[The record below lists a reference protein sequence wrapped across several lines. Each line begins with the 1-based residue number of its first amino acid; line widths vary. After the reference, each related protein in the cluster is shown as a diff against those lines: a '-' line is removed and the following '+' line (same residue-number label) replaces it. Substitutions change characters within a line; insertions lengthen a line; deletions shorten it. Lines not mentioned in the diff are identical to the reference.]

1 MDLSHSNN
9 TMMLCVIFGGYAI
22 VFLLGYAFI
31 VSRKQ
36 HTEELSRLDKHRKR
50 MEDKEAAKVAVSDDI
65 FLRERSDFLGKL
77 LAQAGLESKYDK
89 MKQYWIM
96 SAVLTPFVLA
106 GLCFISPST
115 APLAPFAI
123 FLGPG
128 MGAFGFIAWVKQQ
141 VKARQDKLTA
151 QLPGVL
157 ETMVSSLKSGS
168 PVVECF
174 KLLSETAPDPIR
186 SEFKRSLVSLQLG
199 KPFREV
205 MAEMCT
211 RIRTPDF
218 RLLTQAIYIS
228 QDVGANLAD
237 VVAVIAEAIRER
249 FRLRDFMAALTA
261 QGKATAVF
269 IGCLPYFITG
279 MTWIMAPGYIL
290 PFLNH
295 PIGRIAF
302 IGGMLWEGIGFWI
315 LMKLTTFEV

>member
-1 MDLSHSNN
+1 MDSAPNN
-9 TMMLCVIFGGYAI
+9 NAILIATVLGGYSF
-22 VFLLGYAFI
+22 VFLLGYLFLM
-31 VSRKQ
+31 SRKH

-50 MEDKEAAKVAVSDDI
+50 MEEKEAAKVHVDEDI
-65 FLRERSDFLGKL
+65 FLKERTDFLGRL
-77 LAQAGLESKYDK
+77 LSQAGLESQYDK
-89 MKQYWIM
+89 KKSQWITC
-96 SAVLTPFVLA
+96 SIAVPIVLGIA
-106 GLCFISPST
+106 CAIGSPVLL
-115 APLAPFAI
+115 PLAI
-123 FLGPG
+123 FFGPALG
-128 MGAFGFIAWVKQQ
+128 AYGFIMYLKFLVK
-141 VKARQDKLTA
+141 KRQDQLTA
-151 QLPGVL
+151 QLPAVL

-174 KLLSETAPDPIR
+174 KILAETAPDPIR

-205 MAEMCT
+205 MGEMCT

-218 RLLTQAIYIS
+218 KLLTQAIYIS

-237 VVAVIAEAIRER
+237 VVAVIADAIRER

-279 MTWIMAPGYIL
+279 MTYMMAPGYMI

-295 PIGRIAF
+295 PVARIVF
-302 IGGMLWEGIGFWI
+302 IGMIIWEGIGFWI
-315 LMKLTTFEV
+315 LMKLCTFEV